1 MSYKYCHDFTNFQP
15 LVSLKYFT
23 SFKGAFMVQILR
35 KIYFKNILRKIEKK
49 WRFYYFKELIHKVRI
64 LGGRRGCPAIRRF
77 VAK

>member
-1 MSYKYCHDFTNFQP
+1 
-15 LVSLKYFT
+15 
-23 SFKGAFMVQILR
+23 MVQILR